1 MRKST
6 FNILFY
12 GKRSAIKAN
21 GKMPIMGRI
30 TVNGQA
36 VQFGAKVEVV
46 HTVRGDKSFLSNFTC
61 CGSGCLWIW
70 GRMILTGCGC
80 FLYGVECFLQG
91 VNDFLQGVD
100 MFLQGAGDFL
110 QGVRCF

>member
-36 VQFGAKVEVV
+36 VQFGAKVEVSPEIG
-46 HTVRGDKSFLSNFTC
+46 TPKRARLS
-61 CGSGCLWIW
+61 
-70 GRMILTGCGC
+70 
-80 FLYGVECFLQG
+80 EEHKK
-91 VNDFLQGVD
+91 
-100 MFLQGAGDFL
+100 
-110 QGVRCF
+110 

>member
-12 GKRSAIKAN
+12 GKRSAVKAN

-36 VQFGAKVEVV
+36 VQFGAIYLPLYQL
-46 HTVRGDKSFLSNFTC
+46 GDYPFNRYKLP
-61 CGSGCLWIW
+61 
-70 GRMILTGCGC
+70 
-80 FLYGVECFLQG
+80 
-91 VNDFLQGVD
+91 
-100 MFLQGAGDFL
+100 
-110 QGVRCF
+110 